1 MSVIDADTHV
11 DECESTW
18 EKLVGTEYEKY
29 IPITLNLPSEV
40 KQHAGFRGSGN
51 RMWLVEDHMQN
62 RAIRDEVNH
71 PLRVYRELEDVPGRL
86 AHMDEMGVEA
96 QVIFPTFFIRYATD
110 NAEAEWALTTTY
122 NRWLAEKC
130 ANTNG
135 RLRWA
140 AVLPF
145 MRPEAAAEELR
156 WAKQNGACGFFKR
169 GFDLGRAVTDPHFY
183 PVYEEADALDL
194 PLCVHTGHPM
204 PGNEW
209 DRGFPIMH
217 SFTEVIEAKLPE
229 KFPNLRFGFIE
240 AGASWIPYMVSQVG
254 ARVRQAAR
262 GLDTELP
269 QLYELAPDLFRD
281 NRAFVT
287 VDLIDDIE
295 NILKFGTEDYLM
307 IGTDYSHTDI
317 SANLDAFGGVQRW
330 IDEGRISAA
339 QADKLLETN
348 ARNFYGL

>member
-1 MSVIDADTHV
+1 VAIIDADTHV

-18 EKLVGTEYEKY
+18 AGLEGTEYEKY
-29 IPITLNLPSEV
+29 IPITVNLPPEV
-40 KQHAGFRGSGN
+40 TKHAGYRGLDN

-62 RAIRDEVNH
+62 RAIRDDVNH

-86 AHMDEMGVEA
+86 AHMDEMGVA
-96 QVIFPTFFIRYATD
+96 VQVIFPTFFIRYATD
-110 NAEAEWALTTTY
+110 NAEAEWALATAY
-122 NRWLAEKC
+122 NRWLAERC
-130 ANTNG
+130 ADTGG

-140 AVLPF
+140 AVLPLL
-145 MRPEAAAEELR
+145 RPEVAAAELR
-156 WAKQNGACGFFKR
+156 WAKDNGACGFFKR
-169 GFDLGRAVTDPHFY
+169 GFDLGRTVTDKHFY
-183 PVYEEADALDL
+183 PIYEEASALDL
-194 PLCVHTGHPM
+194 PLCIHTGHPL
-204 PGNEW
+204 PGDEW

-217 SFTEVIEAKLPE
+217 SFTLVVESELPR

-262 GLDTELP
+262 GLKKELP
-269 QLYELAPDLFRD
+269 GLYDLAPDLFRD

-287 VDLIDDIE
+287 VDLIDDIA
-295 NILKFGTEDYLM
+295 NILKFGTEDNLM

-317 SANLDAFGGVQRW
+317 SANLGAFAGVRAW
-330 IDEGRISAA
+330 VDDGKITAA

-348 ARNFYGL
+348 ARAFYGL